1 MVKCMKRQIKKVFA
15 LLFLSIVMSAF
26 SLDVP
31 PLEKEFCHDTA
42 GLLTS
47 VQVEEIEGILKDL
60 NEKSK
65 VQLGLLT
72 IASLEDEVIEDY
84 SMKVLK
90 EWKLGDK
97 QANSGALLL
106 IARNEKKVRIEVGY
120 GLEGVVTDAIASLII
135 REVIGPAFKKN
146 DYFTGIKDGLKAIS
160 AYALQDETLIKE
172 VEEKD
177 KKKKDTNKTHKIPFT
192 YILFFLGIVAI
203 IGFLARKKILTA
215 SVSSNAGDVIG
226 KISTGVLS
234 SMAEV
239 SSLLDKDDSSD
250 DGPLGGGGSFGGGGA
265 TGGW

>member
-1 MVKCMKRQIKKVFA
+1 MKKQIKKVFA
-15 LLFLSIVMSAF
+15 LIFLSIVMSAF

-47 VQVEEIEGILKDL
+47 NQVEEIESFLKEL

-65 VQLGLLT
+65 VQLALLT
-72 IASLEDEVIEDY
+72 IPSLEDEVIEDY
-84 SMKVLK
+84 SIRVLK

-106 IARNEKKVRIEVGY
+106 IAKNERKVRIDVGY
-120 GLEGVVTDAIASLII
+120 GLEAVVTDAISSRII
-135 REVIGPAFKKN
+135 RELMGPSFKKN
-146 DYFTGIKDGLKAIS
+146 DYFTGIRDGLKAIS

-172 VEEKD
+172 VEGKD
-177 KKKKDTNKTHKIPFT
+177 KRKKDGNKTHKSPFT
-192 YILFFLGIVAI
+192 NILFFFGIALVI
-203 IGFLARKKILTA
+203 SFLARKKVLPTN
-215 SVSSNAGDVIG
+215 VSSKAGNVMG
-226 KISTGVLS
+226 KISTGASALS
-234 SMAEV
+234 SMAGI
-239 SSLLDKDDSSD
+239 SSLLNKDDSSD